1 MLVLQETAAGQNFCR
16 SGFSSSL
23 LRVSCNPQSFLLLF
37 IGLFFLI
44 RLLYMI
50 TPASEAALAHRCS
63 HFYSRTGWNSPSCPS
78 PNWHK
83 SVSLTM
89 PPPTDF
95 RLHLLVQ
102 ETVKNCYNKP
112 LRKHTNKQKT
122 TVKC

>member
-1 MLVLQETAAGQNFCR
+1 MLVLQEIAGRQDFFR

-23 LRVSCNPQSFLLLF
+23 PRVSCNPLFYYFYFILF
-37 IGLFFLI
+37 IVVGFFFLI

-63 HFYSRTGWNSPSCPS
+63 HFYSRTGWHSPSCPS

-112 LRKHTNKQKT
+112 LKRSNAEL
-122 TVKC
+122 